1 MIDQQM
7 EKPEKPVNFSNADWK
22 NHSAKKCKENVTMFR
37 LLIKLNAMK
46 YVIQKKKT
54 FTRNLTRSS
63 LSVSK

>member
-37 LLIKLNAMK
+37 LQIKLNAMK
-46 YVIQKKKT
+46 YVIQNKT